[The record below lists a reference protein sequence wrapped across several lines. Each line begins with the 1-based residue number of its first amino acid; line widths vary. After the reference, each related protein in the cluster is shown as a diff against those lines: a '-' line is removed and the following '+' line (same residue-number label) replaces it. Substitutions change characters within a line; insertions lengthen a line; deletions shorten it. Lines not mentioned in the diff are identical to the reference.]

1 MRDMAE
7 EKKIKI
13 DESGIEIDEEDL
25 KRRAKKLGLH
35 TEDEAFMGKLE
46 RGLEA
51 FSKVDSDDLLKA
63 LTEFG
68 EGEK

>member
-1 MRDMAE
+1 MAE

-68 EGEK
+68 EGEKY

>member
-1 MRDMAE
+1 MTE

-68 EGEK
+68 DAEKD

>member
-1 MRDMAE
+1 MAE

-35 TEDEAFMGKLE
+35 IEDEAFMGKLE

-68 EGEK
+68 EGDKQ

>member
-1 MRDMAE
+1 MAE

-25 KRRAKKLGLH
+25 KRRAKTLGLH

-68 EGEK
+68 DAEKD

>member
-1 MRDMAE
+1 MSE
-7 EKKIKI
+7 EKKINI

-25 KRRAKKLGLH
+25 KRRAQKLGIH
-35 TEDEAFMGKLE
+35 TEEEAFMGKLE

-68 EGEK
+68 EGGQE

>member
-1 MRDMAE
+1 MSE

-25 KRRAKKLGLH
+25 KRRAQKLGIH
-35 TEDEAFMGKLE
+35 TEEEAFMGKLE

-68 EGEK
+68 EGEQG